1 MFGTTKKIISLLSSI
16 VNASIFTKFLSL
28 SNQKCGTQPGL
39 ISLHPNK
46 YSKEFHYY
54 PGLN

>member
-16 VNASIFTKFLSL
+16 VNASIFTKFLSF

>member
-28 SNQKCGTQPGL
+28 SNQKCETQPGL
-39 ISLHPNK
+39 ISVHPNE
-46 YSKEFHYY
+46 YS
-54 PGLN
+54 